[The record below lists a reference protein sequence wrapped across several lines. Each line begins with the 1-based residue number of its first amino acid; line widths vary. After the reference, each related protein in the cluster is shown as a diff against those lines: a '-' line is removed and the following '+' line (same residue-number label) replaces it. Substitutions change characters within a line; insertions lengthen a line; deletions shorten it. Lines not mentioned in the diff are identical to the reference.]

1 MTSRRVQL
9 FPVLT
14 LLAALTLPAGAL
26 EARDAPRPERWAQ
39 PIDDPTLPN
48 LHKVSDTLY
57 RGAQPDEAGMKRLQA
72 MGIKTVV
79 NLRSAHS
86 DEDEIQGTTLSLVE
100 IPWFPTK
107 VRDED
112 VEAALRILIDP
123 ERQPV
128 FWHCKH
134 GADRTGLINAAYRII
149 VQGWPRQAAL
159 DEMVDGGYGF
169 HKIWIKLPKY
179 LKEADFDTM
188 RARLGLKK
196 TGEKTREKAK

>member
-1 MTSRRVQL
+1 MTPSHARTFL
-9 FPVLT
+9 
-14 LLAALTLPAGAL
+14 LLALLTTLALPAVDLA
-26 EARDAPRPERWAQ
+26 ARDEPRPARWAQ
-39 PIDDPTLPN
+39 PVADPALPN

-57 RGAQPDEAGMKRLQA
+57 RGAQPDEAGMRRLQE
-72 MGIKTVV
+72 MGVKTVI

-86 DEDEIQGTTLSLVE
+86 DQDEIEGTTLTLVE

-134 GADRTGLINAAYRII
+134 GADRTGLINAVYRII
-149 VQGWPRQAAL
+149 VQGWPRQAAI
-159 DEMVDGGYGF
+159 DEMVDGNYGF
-169 HKIWIKLPKY
+169 HRIWIKLPKY
-179 LKEADFDTM
+179 LKEADFDAM
-188 RARLGLKK
+188 RSRLGLKK
-196 TGEKTREKAK
+196 PGAPR